1 MPKPTQTTMA
11 ERSFPIHPS
20 PPHHHHHHHSNEND
34 TSRHRDSNLSQLP
47 LNPNDYWL
55 EHYER
60 NTPPTRPK
68 PKQPP
73 SLAPYSSKWKSKYPN
88 PKTRDGLLA
97 KLSKLFENDQ
107 HKQNYYGGY
116 PMGGMG
122 MGGMGMGGMGYG
134 GMGMGG
140 MGMGGMYPGMMGGM
154 GMGGMYPGMMG
165 GMGMGGMGGYGVSP
179 LCPYM
184 NIS

>member
-1 MPKPTQTTMA
+1 MA
-11 ERSFPIHPS
+11 ERSYPIHPS
-20 PPHHHHHHHSNEND
+20 PPHFHHHSAEND
-34 TSRHRDSNLSQLP
+34 TSRHRDSNLPRLP

-68 PKQPP
+68 PKQQP
-73 SLAPYSSKWKSKYPN
+73 SLAPYTSKWKSKHPN

-107 HKQNYYGGY
+107 RKQNYYGGY
-116 PMGGMG
+116 PMGGM
-122 MGGMGMGGMGYG
+122 GMGMGGMGYG

-140 MGMGGMYPGMMGGM
+140 MGMGGMYPGIMGGM

-165 GMGMGGMGGYGVSP
+165 GMGMGGMGGYGVSHLP
-179 LCPYM
+179 LDRHELTYEQM
-184 NIS
+184 QGYGQG

>member
-1 MPKPTQTTMA
+1 MA
-11 ERSFPIHPS
+11 ERSYPIQSS
-20 PPHHHHHHHSNEND
+20 PPHHHHSAEHKS
-34 TSRHRDSNLSQLP
+34 SRHRDSTLPQLP

-73 SLAPYSSKWKSKYPN
+73 SLAPYTSKWKSKYPN

-97 KLSKLFENDQ
+97 KLTKLFENDQ

-122 MGGMGMGGMGYG
+122 MGYGGMGMGGMGIGMG
-134 GMGMGG
+134 GMGMGGMYPGMMGG

-165 GMGMGGMGGYGVSP
+165 GMGMGGMGGYGVSYLP
-179 LCPYM
+179 AD
-184 NIS
+184 

>member
-1 MPKPTQTTMA
+1 MA
-11 ERSFPIHPS
+11 ERSYPIQTS
-20 PPHHHHHHHSNEND
+20 PPHHHHHPAEND
-34 TSRHRDSNLSQLP
+34 TSRHRDSIPPQLP
-47 LNPNDYWL
+47 LNPHDYWL

-60 NTPPTRPK
+60 DTPPTRPT
-68 PKQPP
+68 PKRLP
-73 SLAPYSSKWKSKYPN
+73 SLAPYTSKWKSKYPN
-88 PKTRDGLLA
+88 PKTRDGLIA

-107 HKQNYYGGY
+107 QKQNYYGGY

-122 MGGMGMGGMGYG
+122 MGYGGMGMGMGGM
-134 GMGMGG
+134 G

-179 LCPYM
+179 LRWPRWWSQAD
-184 NIS
+184 I

>member
-1 MPKPTQTTMA
+1 MA
-11 ERSFPIHPS
+11 ERSYPIHPS
-20 PPHHHHHHHSNEND
+20 PPHHHHQSAESD
-34 TSRHRDSNLSQLP
+34 TSRHRDSTSSQLP

-68 PKQPP
+68 PKQQP
-73 SLAPYSSKWKSKYPN
+73 SLAPYTSKWKSKHPN

-107 HKQNYYGGY
+107 RKQNYYGGY
-116 PMGGMG
+116 PMGGM
-122 MGGMGMGGMGYG
+122 GMGMGGMGYG

-140 MGMGGMYPGMMGGM
+140 MGMGGMYPGIMGGM

-165 GMGMGGMGGYGVSP
+165 GMGMGGMGGYGVSHLP
-179 LCPYM
+179 LDRHELTYEQM
-184 NIS
+184 QGYGQG

>member
-1 MPKPTQTTMA
+1 MA
-11 ERSFPIHPS
+11 ERSYPIHPS
-20 PPHHHHHHHSNEND
+20 PPHHHHRSNEND
-34 TSRHRDSNLSQLP
+34 TSRHRNSNLSQLP

-73 SLAPYSSKWKSKYPN
+73 SLAPYTSKWKSKYPN